1 MSNRTRNLHA
11 WTTRTTEGLK
21 REVRAQLFGK
31 NWTVTSRYKGE
42 DDWITH
48 DPPLL
53 EDLEE
58 LLEVVSR
65 KYQRRRL
72 SREHLETVQRLLDR
86 RTDLKP

>member
-11 WTTRTTEGLK
+11 WTTRSEDGQK
-21 REVRAQLFGK
+21 REVRAQFFGK
-31 NWTVTSRYKGE
+31 GWTVTSRCKGAE
-42 DDWITH
+42 DWIAH

-72 SREHLETVQRLLDR
+72 SREQLESVQKLLDQ
-86 RTDLKP
+86 RTGPLP